1 MEIIQYIRD
10 FFEKSRKKKYEDY
23 LGSRQWEE
31 LRRMALERSDYKCD
45 FCGEPYKAVHHIEY
59 PKKYRNDHIDN
70 LLVVCGKCHA
80 KLHGIRSE
88 NSLKNEE
95 KLFSEELPAGGRTY
109 SFYICYDAGT
119 GKKYLSISES
129 WKRGKRQI
137 KIFEEWFHVFFDGFI
152 KSINFIKKDRDMNE
166 LFSGKILTGKRTYF
180 FDIQYTVDK
189 NLYLT
194 ITEAEKTIENS
205 FARNKIIVF
214 EEDFQPFFHV
224 LNKTEEYFK

>member
-1 MEIIQYIRD
+1 MFQNISEFIKK
-10 FFEKSRKKKYEDY
+10 FRKKKYDDY

-45 FCGEPYKAVHHIEY
+45 FCGDPYKAVHHISY
-59 PKKYRNDHIDN
+59 PKKYKNDHIDN

-80 KLHGIRSE
+80 KLHGIRSG

-109 SFYICYDAGT
+109 SFYICYDART
-119 GKKYLSISES
+119 GKKYISISES

-137 KIFEEWFHVFFDGFI
+137 KIFEEWFHVFFDVFI
-152 KSINFIKKDRDMNE
+152 KFINFTNKNRDMGE
-166 LFSGKILTGKRTYF
+166 LFAEKILAGNRTYF
-180 FDIQYTVDK
+180 FDVQYTVNE

-194 ITEAEKTIENS
+194 ITEAEKTDKNP
-205 FARNKIIVF
+205 FVRNKIMIF